1 MRGGGECSADV
12 EVLSSEMSEF
22 DRILDEFG
30 TLVDRLRCVREESI
44 AISDALIGVQDSD
57 KADDCAKPT
66 SHHYFVARC
75 FDLIVDFR
83 DEVGRLEETNAKL
96 LHSVKVE

>member
-1 MRGGGECSADV
+1 MHGCGECSVNV
-12 EVLSSEMSEF
+12 EVLSSEMPEF

-30 TLVDRLRCVREESI
+30 TLVDRLRCVREASI
-44 AISDALIGVQDSD
+44 TISDALIGVRASD

-66 SHHYFVARC
+66 PSHYFVARC